1 MGAPLFHLSSSSLP
15 PSGRSSSRAYCCPNP
30 TEQATAT
37 YVMWKKGKRGERGNW
52 RKRGEERTDSCGLH
66 ASAREENE
74 GERERVRGE
83 KLDLLSEW
91 LSRAHKSL
99 ELKLIVRKEISS
111 YKVSSLNACSV

>member
-1 MGAPLFHLSSSSLP
+1 MA
-15 PSGRSSSRAYCCPNP
+15 SGDLCNVEEGKERRTRELEGERRGRIHAGCMHPR
-30 TEQATAT
+30 
-37 YVMWKKGKRGERGNW
+37 GKR
-52 RKRGEERTDSCGLH
+52 T
-66 ASAREENE
+66 
-74 GERERVRGE
+74 RERVRGE